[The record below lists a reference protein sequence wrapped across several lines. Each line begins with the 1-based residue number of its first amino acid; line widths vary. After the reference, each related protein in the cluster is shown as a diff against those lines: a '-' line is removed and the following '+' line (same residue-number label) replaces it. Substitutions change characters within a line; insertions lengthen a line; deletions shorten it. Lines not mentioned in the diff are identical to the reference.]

1 MAWHA
6 WRRERGEGMFCSYYC
21 ISYWYRRQQHTPA
34 ERLKQD
40 ATRVSLAVVPCHI
53 VCVTVSVA
61 PCWNTTCL
69 LCLCWSLN
77 GSIPFPHTSRPA
89 YIINN
94 KILKE
99 LSFFYEI
106 LSVKWNWADF
116 HIHTL
121 KLMTPF
127 KIWLFFLKNYT
138 SFICIKNQFILY

>member
-1 MAWHA
+1 MCE
-6 WRRERGEGMFCSYYC
+6 RERGTKWRGTLGEEKEEKRMFCSYYC

-40 ATRVSLAVVPCHI
+40 ATRVSLAVVPCYI

-89 YIINN
+89 YIIN
-94 KILKE
+94 KILKRTFIF
-99 LSFFYEI
+99 LWDFVCK
-106 LSVKWNWADF
+106 VKLGGF
-116 HIHTL
+116 SY
-121 KLMTPF
+121 PYF
-127 KIWLFFLKNYT
+127 KIDDPL
-138 SFICIKNQFILY
+138 